1 MAIDQ
6 QTLTREPGSF
16 MRELFAGTPFNNHL
30 GLELGDVSPER
41 LVVRFTKRAELTLPG
56 GTLHGGA
63 LAAAID
69 VAGAYHAGVAI
80 HQRMSRE
87 GGDANRSHG
96 VRTISL
102 NVDYLKAL
110 TAETY
115 TTTTSILHTGASIV
129 RVRAECVDD
138 RGDLVAVASL
148 NFSY

>member
-1 MAIDQ
+1 MADQ
-6 QTLTREPGSF
+6 QTLAREPGAF
-16 MRELFAGTPFNNHL
+16 MRELFRMTPFNTHL
-30 GLELGDVSPER
+30 GLELGEFSLDR
-41 LVVRFTKRAELTLPG
+41 LVVRFTRRTELTLPG

-80 HQRMSRE
+80 HQRLSRE
-87 GGDANRSHG
+87 GGDADRSHG

-115 TTTTSILHTGASIV
+115 TTTTTVLHTGASIV
-129 RVRAECVDD
+129 RVRADCVDD

>member
-1 MAIDQ
+1 MDQ
-6 QTLTREPGSF
+6 ETLTQEPGPF
-16 MRELFAGTPFNNHL
+16 MRKLFDMTPFNTHL
-30 GLELGDVSPER
+30 GLELGDFSLER
-41 LVVRFTKRAELTLPG
+41 LVVRFAKRTELTLPG

-69 VAGAYHAGVAI
+69 VAGAYHAGIAI

-87 GGDANRSHG
+87 GGDADRSTG

-102 NVDYLKAL
+102 NVDFLKAL

-115 TTTTSILHTGASIV
+115 TATTTILHTGANIV

-138 RGDLVAVASL
+138 RDDLVATASL

>member
-1 MAIDQ
+1 MAIDN
-6 QTLTREPGSF
+6 QTITREPGSF
-16 MRELFAGTPFNNHL
+16 MRELFGATPFNNHL
-30 GLELGDVSPER
+30 GLELGDASLER
-41 LVVRFTKRAELTLPG
+41 LVVRFTKRTELTLPG

-110 TAETY
+110 TAEAYTV
-115 TTTTSILHTGASIV
+115 TTTILHTGANIV

-138 RGDLVAVASL
+138 RGDVVAVASL

>member
-1 MAIDQ
+1 VAIDN
-6 QTLTREPGSF
+6 QTLTREAGSF
-16 MRELFAGTPFNNHL
+16 MRELFAATPFNNHL
-30 GLELGDVSPER
+30 GLELGDASLER
-41 LVVRFTKRAELTLPG
+41 LVVRFTKRTELTLPG

-80 HQRMSRE
+80 HERVSRE
-87 GGDANRSHG
+87 GGDTNRSTG

-102 NVDYLKAL
+102 NVDFLKAL
-110 TAETY
+110 TAEAYTA
-115 TTTTSILHTGASIV
+115 TTTILHAGASIV

-138 RGDLVAVASL
+138 RGELVAVAGL

>member
-1 MAIDQ
+1 MADQ

-16 MRELFAGTPFNNHL
+16 MRELFAATPFNNHL
-30 GLELGDVSPER
+30 GLELSDVSLER
-41 LVVRFTKRAELTLPG
+41 LVVRFTKRTELTLPG

-87 GGDANRSHG
+87 GGDTNRSTG

-102 NVDYLKAL
+102 NVDFLKAL
-110 TAETY
+110 TAEAYTA
-115 TTTTSILHTGASIV
+115 TTTILHTGASIV

>member
-1 MAIDQ
+1 MDQ
-6 QTLTREPGSF
+6 DTLTREPGAF
-16 MRELFAGTPFNNHL
+16 MRELFALTPFNIHL
-30 GLELGDVSPER
+30 GLELGDFSLER
-41 LVVRFTKRAELTLPG
+41 LMVRFTKRTELTLPG

-102 NVDYLKAL
+102 NVDFLKAL

-115 TTTTSILHTGASIV
+115 TATTTILHALEHRAGA
-129 RVRAECVDD
+129 RRM
-138 RGDLVAVASL
+138 RG
-148 NFSY
+148 

>member
-1 MAIDQ
+1 MENHE
-6 QTLTREPGSF
+6 TLVREPGSF
-16 MRELFAGTPFNNHL
+16 MRELFSATPFNNHL
-30 GLELGDVSPER
+30 GLELGDVNAER
-41 LVVRFTKRAELTLPG
+41 LVVRFTKRTELTLPG

-80 HQRMSRE
+80 HQRMSKE
-87 GGDANRSHG
+87 SGDTGRSTG

-102 NVDYLKAL
+102 SVDFLKAL

-115 TTTTSILHTGASIV
+115 TATTTILHTGSSIV
-129 RVRAECVDD
+129 RVRAECLDD
-138 RGDLVAVASL
+138 RGDLVAVGSL

>member
-1 MAIDQ
+1 MTTQ

-16 MRELFAGTPFNNHL
+16 MRELFRMTPFNTHL

-41 LVVRFTKRAELTLPG
+41 LVVRFTKRTELTLPG

-87 GGDANRSHG
+87 GGDTDRSHG

-110 TAETY
+110 TADAYTA
-115 TTTTSILHTGASIV
+115 TTTVLHTGASIV

-138 RGDLVAVASL
+138 RGDLVATASL

>member
-1 MAIDQ
+1 MEHQ
-6 QTLTREPGSF
+6 QTPTREPGSF
-16 MRELFAGTPFNNHL
+16 MRELFCMTPFNTHL
-30 GLELGDVSPER
+30 GLELGDVSLER
-41 LVVRFTKRAELTLPG
+41 LVVRFTKRTELTLPG

-80 HQRMSRE
+80 HQRVARE
-87 GGDANRSHG
+87 GGDTNRSTG

-102 NVDYLKAL
+102 NIDYLKAL

-115 TTTTSILHTGASIV
+115 TATTTILHTGASIV
-129 RVRAECVDD
+129 RVRAECIDD

>member
-1 MAIDQ
+1 MDNHE
-6 QTLTREPGSF
+6 TLTREPGAA
-16 MRELFAGTPFNNHL
+16 MRELFRLTPFNTHL
-30 GLELGDVSPER
+30 GLELGDFSLER
-41 LVVRFTKRAELTLPG
+41 LVVRFTKRTELTLPG

-87 GGDANRSHG
+87 GGDANRSTG

-102 NVDYLKAL
+102 NVDFLKAL
-110 TAETY
+110 TGAAYTA
-115 TTTTSILHTGASIV
+115 TTTILHVGSSIV
-129 RVRAECVDD
+129 RVRAECIDD
-138 RGDLVAVASL
+138 RGELVATASL

>member
-1 MAIDQ
+1 MADQ
-6 QTLTREPGSF
+6 QTRTRAPGSF
-16 MRELFAGTPFNNHL
+16 MRELFAMTPFNNHL
-30 GLELGDVSPER
+30 GLELGDASLER
-41 LVVRFTKRAELTLPG
+41 LVVRFTKRTELTLPG

-87 GGDANRSHG
+87 GGDTDRSHG

-102 NVDYLKAL
+102 NVEYLKAL

-115 TTTTSILHTGASIV
+115 TATTSILHTGASIV
-129 RVRAECVDD
+129 RLRAECVDD